1 MSLCFMRKLFSRAF
15 TFLHVKLKGWEGLGT
30 RLKEVCN
37 VVVLS
42 ISAMMV
48 HVITAGK
55 QLKVYSLTN
64 QKRKTLSEN
73 CAGHF
78 TTSPS
83 QMKLHLYEIFTHL
96 SDFFPYKVLLARSLA
111 SGVPSTLLVQ

>member
-1 MSLCFMRKLFSRAF
+1 MCNIERL
-15 TFLHVKLKGWEGLGT
+15 GGLGT
-30 RLKEVCN
+30 RPNKVCN
-37 VVVLS
+37 VVALS
-42 ISAMMV
+42 ISVMMV

-78 TTSPS
+78 TTSPF

-96 SDFFPYKVLLARSLA
+96 ADFFPYKVCFACK
-111 SGVPSTLLVQ
+111 GG